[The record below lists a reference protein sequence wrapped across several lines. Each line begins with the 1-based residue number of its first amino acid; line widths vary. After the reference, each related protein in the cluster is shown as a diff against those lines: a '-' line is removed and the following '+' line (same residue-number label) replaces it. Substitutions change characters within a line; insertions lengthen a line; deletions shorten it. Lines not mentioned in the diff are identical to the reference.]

1 MINIFFD
8 WTQTTITINLFTRYR
23 IIDWIM
29 NVISSNPSFK
39 EENLKLSITLQKSN
53 SNGLNRCMRCSC

>member
-8 WTQTTITINLFTRYR
+8 WTQTTITINFFTRYC
-23 IIDWIM
+23 IINWIM

-39 EENLKLSITLQKSN
+39 AENLKLSTLLQKSN
-53 SNGLNRCMRCSC
+53 SNGLNRCMRCSF